1 MTQHPRSNGT
11 GVVVARSTAAQ
22 SQWDFLARVG
32 SDELF
37 RVAVLGVKS
46 QNPFSYSVPDGQL
59 PMLADALRRGGQ
71 CVYVWSFYVAAALY
85 DGGGSWKDR
94 KEAMAYLENECEMPH
109 ANATRACD
117 TVDIVY
123 RLTIQDDPDGVGV
136 PSVQQLNRIARA
148 NLRKVEG
155 GVGIVNG
162 WVVKKWGRWDKV
174 TPKALA
180 DKCQR
185 VKDDALGVDADKK
198 ALQTAETVDSTA
210 VEVTDR
216 PKRTPLNTPE
226 QQADVRLARSIDAF
240 LQLMEAGTSMAANLE
255 AFDRP
260 PDWLQLHA
268 SAFRQTRKA
277 LDRLEPMMDA
287 ALTTSGDELPL

>member
-1 MTQHPRSNGT
+1 MAQHPRSNGT
-11 GVVVARSTAAQ
+11 ALVTRPTAPAE
-22 SQWDFLARVG
+22 SQWDFLARVD
-32 SDELF
+32 SNELF
-37 RVAVLGVKS
+37 RGAVLGVKS

-71 CVYVWSFYVAAALY
+71 CVYVWSFYVAASLY
-85 DGGGSWKDR
+85 DGGGNWKDR
-94 KEAMAYLENECEMPH
+94 RKAMAYLENDCEMPQS
-109 ANATRACD
+109 NARRACD
-117 TVDIVY
+117 TVDIVH

-136 PSVQQLNRIARA
+136 PSVEQVNRIARSGIK
-148 NLRKVEG
+148 KVPG

-162 WVVKKWGRWDKV
+162 WVCKKWGRWDKV

-185 VKDDALGVDADKK
+185 VKNDDRGVAADKK
-198 ALQTAETVDSTA
+198 ALQTAETVDGTA
-210 VEVTDR
+210 VGVTDR

-226 QQADVRLARSIDAF
+226 QQAAARLARSIDAF

-255 AFDRP
+255 AFDREP
-260 PDWLQLHA
+260 EWLQLHA
-268 SAFRQTRKA
+268 SAFRQTRQA

-287 ALTTSGDELPL
+287 ALKLRAV